1 MIFTKT
7 SKGNFT
13 KAQPRTEPCRYHS
26 LGFGHD
32 QGNQKVIRN
41 TFDIMLSI
49 GYKARDETF
58 SPRSAVNTS
67 IGPLGCE
74 WNALLTENVSSPQTC
89 ESSRASQ
96 ISRLERFQVEFSR
109 FFFISAVEIVK
120 IFRRRYGPF

>member
-7 SKGNFT
+7 SRGNFT

-67 IGPLGCE
+67 TGPLGCE
-74 WNALLTENVSSPQTC
+74 WNRFLLKMSRLRR
-89 ESSRASQ
+89 RAS
-96 ISRLERFQVEFSR
+96 RVGQVDLVDLRGFKSNSVD
-109 FFFISAVEIVK
+109 FFLLAPSK
-120 IFRRRYGPF
+120 L